1 MRKIC
6 HYFLFF
12 TFIIVCSPFAVQEV
26 STSVVTVKAS
36 TSRMNQVMR
45 ILEENGVKLS
55 ETVFCFDFDETLAMK
70 VGICKGREFKL
81 LPCPDRIRTYRQ
93 TFSAAFENSV
103 HTLDY
108 FYITNVA
115 DANFNRLGVK
125 EAYQILDFDVID
137 LVSKLKKEVFFVGV
151 CSSLAADEDKYTFM
165 ENKIGLDREKFIFGG
180 GSKPKAIC
188 EYLEKVMK
196 PDITISAI
204 VLIDNSPEHTNE

>member
-115 DANFNRLGVK
+115 DANFN
-125 EAYQILDFDVID
+125 
-137 LVSKLKKEVFFVGV
+137 
-151 CSSLAADEDKYTFM
+151 
-165 ENKIGLDREKFIFGG
+165 
-180 GSKPKAIC
+180 P
-188 EYLEKVMK
+188 
-196 PDITISAI
+196 
-204 VLIDNSPEHTNE
+204 LIPI